1 MILYHRTSIAE
12 AREIAK
18 RGFTDEKWAFRLR
31 GEGEE
36 PTKMT
41 GVWLSDRP
49 LTEEEGP
56 DGDAVLE
63 VTVGVD
69 EGTLQRFELDSV
81 FWDAR
86 VWVVPAQLLN
96 PHVSVRILEV
106 DPRTS
111 WFFEALETDDEEAE
125 GEEEPEE

>member
-31 GEGEE
+31 EESEE

-41 GVWLSDRP
+41 GVWLADRP

-63 VTVGVD
+63 VTIEVD
-69 EGTLQRFELDSV
+69 EDTLQRFQLDGV

-106 DPRTS
+106 NPRTS
-111 WFFEALETDDEEAE
+111 WFFETPEDDGAIDE
-125 GEEEPEE
+125 EEEPEE